1 MTYLDMPPFWLL
13 GALVVAWWQP
23 RLFPLLSWADGSFT
37 EPLGIVLILGGILL
51 MVASL
56 WEFRRAKTTP
66 IPRQSP
72 SALIT
77 SGIFRLTRN
86 PIYLGDALVL
96 LGFILRWEA
105 TLSLILVPVFLV
117 LIERR
122 FILGEEARLLGAFG
136 AEFEAYKARVR
147 RWI

>member
-13 GALVVAWWQP
+13 GALIVAWLQSRFVPVLAW
-23 RLFPLLSWADGSFT
+23 SDGGWA
-37 EPLGIVLILGGILL
+37 EPVGTVLILLGVLL
-51 MVASL
+51 MAASI
-56 WEFRRAKTTP
+56 WEFARAKTTP
-66 IPRQSP
+66 IPRRNP
-72 SALIT
+72 NALIT

-105 TLSLILVPVFLV
+105 TLSLILVPAFLV

-122 FILGEEARLLGAFG
+122 FILGEEERLSRAFG
-136 AEFEAYKARVR
+136 AEFEAYKGRVR